1 MWLLY
6 IYLTTKTRK
15 LSFAV
20 IEVIMWV
27 KIMFMKINLQK
38 VLLFDIDGTLLEP
51 AGIGR
56 LCYQRAL
63 EDVLGHSI
71 ATDHVEMAGRTD
83 WQIMND
89 LLIHAGLEESQID
102 IHRKAIFD
110 ALARHIA
117 AAAPTSKMHPL
128 PGVLNL
134 VERLGQ
140 EKRFISGLVTGNAQ
154 PIVAH
159 KLRAVGIDPGL
170 FSVGAF
176 GNEHV
181 DRNALPAL
189 ALYRLSQLLG
199 EQIQPENALI
209 IGDTPHDITCAR
221 HTGLNVM
228 SVATGT
234 YPIEELEKHQPD
246 YVLED
251 LSDTERVWRIFH
263 EF

>member
-1 MWLLY
+1 MMKVLL
-6 IYLTTKTRK
+6 
-15 LSFAV
+15 
-20 IEVIMWV
+20 WV
-27 KIMFMKINLQK
+27 KIMSMKNILQK

-56 LCYQRAL
+56 LCCQRAL

-89 LLIHAGLEESQID
+89 LLAQAGMEESQIE

-134 VERLGQ
+134 VDQLAQ
-140 EKRFISGLVTGNAQ
+140 EKNFILGLVTGNAQ
-154 PIVAH
+154 AIVAH
-159 KLRAVGIDPGL
+159 KLRTVGIDPGL
-170 FSVGAF
+170 FTVGAF
-176 GNEHV
+176 GNEHI
-181 DRNALPAL
+181 DRNALTAL
-189 ALYRLSQLLG
+189 ALYRLSQVLG
-199 EQIQPENALI
+199 EQVPLDNALI
-209 IGDTPHDITCAR
+209 IGDTPHDIACAR
-221 HTGLNVM
+221 HTGLKVL

-246 YVLED
+246 YILED